1 MKKAVGITAGVVVVL
16 AAGWLGATWYTGKR
30 IESEAPAQLA
40 AVNKEMADALAGM
53 GFTLTIQQLDHA
65 RGFFTSRARYSI
77 ALAKAPGGPEDL
89 PEGTVEVV
97 SDIEHGPFPRRA
109 IAGGH
114 LLPKLAFVH
123 SELAETENLKPLFE
137 LTKGATPLWGDTV
150 VSYNGDSVGTAGI
163 APIEISREDGSLK
176 FSGAH
181 AEGRFVRASKNSV
194 GHIAIGQVIF
204 DASKAESPL
213 KLDMAG
219 LNFDFDTR
227 MGQFGFGIGSSNAK
241 IDRFGF
247 EDIETGAKIALQGLG
262 YTVALTENDTN
273 INLEAGYQVGQI
285 TVNGND
291 FGKGQA
297 TLKMERLDGKAAA
310 ELSRLYR
317 ELVTSMSDDGD
328 DVSLTEEQ
336 RQQALQQ
343 VKQLLA
349 GNPSLRLD
357 PLVWQ
362 TGKGESRVT
371 LAVDLAKP
379 AEADAAASA
388 ATLPDTVR
396 EAVKAIDLK
405 VTLSKPMLQD
415 LIAQY
420 MQGQGLEAQEAAS
433 EASDQVGSLAGM
445 AEMLNIGKND
455 GDNIVGTFRYADG
468 TANLN
473 GQAIPADELFD
484 NLLGGLVADDAS
496 EADEPAGQMLG
507 AVDPTIIGGIL
518 DETGISY
525 ETDVSET
532 GMPFIRIDAAH
543 TGASSVRVDF
553 NDCDEASSCSDLM
566 LRAVVAS
573 ARPIPLTRIN
583 DWNTRNR
590 WTRAYLEDSK
600 NAVLEMDVNAY
611 GGIGGN
617 GASYLISTFLTT
629 LPAFAEVMT
638 AK

>member
-1 MKKAVGITAGVVVVL
+1 MKKAVGITAGVVIVL

-40 AVNKEMADALAGM
+40 TVNKELADALAGM
-53 GFTLTIQQLDHA
+53 GFTLTIQQLDHE

-89 PEGTVEVV
+89 PEGAVEVV
-97 SDIEHGPFPRRA
+97 SDIEHGPFPKRA

-123 SELAETENLKPLFE
+123 AELAATENLKPLFE
-137 LTKGATPLWGDTV
+137 LTKGTTPLWSDTV

-163 APIEISREDGSLK
+163 APIEVSREDGSLK

-181 AEGRFVRASKNSV
+181 AEGRFVRASKNSI
-194 GHIAIGQVIF
+194 GHITIGQVTL
-204 DASKAESPL
+204 DASKAEAPI
-213 KLDMAG
+213 KLDMSG

-247 EDIETGAKIALQGLG
+247 EDIDTGAKIALQGLA
-262 YTVALTENDTN
+262 YTAALTENGAN
-273 INLEAGYQVGQI
+273 INLEAGYQIGQI
-285 TVNGND
+285 NVNGND

-310 ELSRLYR
+310 ELSKLYR
-317 ELVTSMSDDGD
+317 ELVANMSEDGE
-328 DVSLTEEQ
+328 DVPLTDEQ

-357 PLVWQ
+357 PFVWQ

-379 AEADAAASA
+379 AEGDAAAA
-388 ATLPDTVR
+388 ELPDAVR
-396 EAVKAIDLK
+396 EAIKAIDLK

-420 MQGQGLEAQEAAS
+420 MQGQGLEAQEAAT

-455 GDNIVGTFRYADG
+455 GDNIVGTFHYADG

-473 GQAIPADELFD
+473 GQAIPADELFE
-484 NLLGGLVADDAS
+484 NLLGGLATDEAS
-496 EADEPAGQMLG
+496 EADGAAGQMLG
-507 AVDPTIIGGIL
+507 AVDPAIIGGIL
-518 DETGISY
+518 DETGVSY
-525 ETDVSET
+525 ETEVSES
-532 GMPFIRIDAAH
+532 GIPFIKIDPTD

-553 NDCDEASSCSDLM
+553 NDCDEASSSCSDLM

-573 ARPIPLTRIN
+573 ARPIPLARIN

-590 WTRAYLEDSK
+590 WTRAYLEDNK

-611 GGIGGN
+611 GGIGGDS
-617 GASYLISTFLTT
+617 ASYLVGTFLTT